1 MHRIYRIISINVHV
15 YSDSVTLFPRKCSE
29 VLSDTIPGKSHETK
43 NHKIL
48 YILYIHVNPIMA
60 DSRIQPLLLQLSG
73 QLKQQRQMLVTAESC
88 TGGGIAYAITELPGS
103 SEWFERGF
111 VTYSNPAKQEQLG
124 VPPELIARHG
134 AVSEQVAAAMALG
147 ALQHSHA
154 DFSVAVTGI
163 AGPDGGTEEKPVG
176 TVCFGWGQR
185 GAGAR
190 TARVVFD
197 GDRRQVREL
206 SILTAL
212 QGLAD
217 LVETS

>member
-1 MHRIYRIISINVHV
+1 MN
-15 YSDSVTLFPRKCSE
+15 L
-29 VLSDTIPGKSHETK
+29 
-43 NHKIL
+43 IL
-48 YILYIHVNPIMA
+48 YILCIHVNIVMA
-60 DSRIQPLLLQLSG
+60 DPRIQAMLLQLSE
-73 QLKQQRQMLVTAESC
+73 QLIPQRKMLVTAESC

-103 SEWFERGF
+103 SNWFERGF
-111 VTYSNPAKQEQLG
+111 VTYSNAAKQEQLG
-124 VPPELIARHG
+124 VPHELIARFG

-154 DFSVAVTGI
+154 DFSVAVTGV

-190 TARVVFD
+190 TTRIVFD
-197 GDRRQVREL
+197 GNRQQVREL

-217 LVETS
+217 QVVHSESE

>member
-1 MHRIYRIISINVHV
+1 
-15 YSDSVTLFPRKCSE
+15 
-29 VLSDTIPGKSHETK
+29 
-43 NHKIL
+43 
-48 YILYIHVNPIMA
+48 MA
-60 DSRIQPLLLQLSG
+60 DPRIQPLLLQLSE
-73 QLKQQRQMLVTAESC
+73 QLIQQNRLLVTAESC

-103 SEWFERGF
+103 SDWFERGF

-124 VPPELIARHG
+124 VPHELIARHG
-134 AVSEQVAAAMALG
+134 AVSEQVAAAMAVG

-154 DFSVAVTGI
+154 DYSVAVTGV

-185 GAGAR
+185 GAEAR

-197 GDRRQVREL
+197 GDRQQVREL

-217 LVETS
+217 QVEQSENPGSE

>member
-1 MHRIYRIISINVHV
+1 
-15 YSDSVTLFPRKCSE
+15 
-29 VLSDTIPGKSHETK
+29 
-43 NHKIL
+43 
-48 YILYIHVNPIMA
+48 MA
-60 DSRIQPLLLQLSG
+60 DPRIQPLLLQLSE
-73 QLKQQRQMLVTAESC
+73 QLIQQDRMLVTAESC

-103 SEWFERGF
+103 SNWFERGF
-111 VTYSNPAKQEQLG
+111 VTYSNAAKQEQLG
-124 VPPELIARHG
+124 VPHELIAGYG

-185 GAGAR
+185 GAEAR

-197 GDRRQVREL
+197 GNRQQVREL

-212 QGLAD
+212 QGLTD
-217 LVETS
+217 QVEHSGSENEKTVLRPLAR

>member
-1 MHRIYRIISINVHV
+1 
-15 YSDSVTLFPRKCSE
+15 
-29 VLSDTIPGKSHETK
+29 
-43 NHKIL
+43 
-48 YILYIHVNPIMA
+48 MA
-60 DSRIQPLLLQLSG
+60 DPRIQPLLLQLSE
-73 QLKQQRQMLVTAESC
+73 QLIQQNRMLVTAESC

-103 SEWFERGF
+103 SDWFERGF

-124 VPPELIARHG
+124 VPHELIARHG
-134 AVSEQVAAAMALG
+134 AVSEQVAAAMAVG

-154 DFSVAVTGI
+154 DYSVAVTGI

-185 GAGAR
+185 GAGVR
-190 TARVVFD
+190 TARIVFD
-197 GDRRQVREL
+197 GDRQQVREL

-217 LVETS
+217 VVEQSENPGSE

>member
-1 MHRIYRIISINVHV
+1 MN
-15 YSDSVTLFPRKCSE
+15 L
-29 VLSDTIPGKSHETK
+29 
-43 NHKIL
+43 IL
-48 YILYIHVNPIMA
+48 YILCIHVNIAMA
-60 DSRIQPLLLQLSG
+60 DPRIQPLLLQLSE
-73 QLKQQRQMLVTAESC
+73 QLMQQHKMLATAESC
-88 TGGGIAYAITELPGS
+88 TGGGIAYAITEMPGS

-111 VTYSNPAKQEQLG
+111 VTYSNAAKQEQLG
-124 VPPELIARHG
+124 VPHELIARFG

-154 DFSVAVTGI
+154 DFSAAVTGV

-185 GAGAR
+185 GAEAR
-190 TARVVFD
+190 TTRVVFD
-197 GDRRQVREL
+197 GNRQQVREL

-217 LVETS
+217 QVLHSGSE

>member
-1 MHRIYRIISINVHV
+1 
-15 YSDSVTLFPRKCSE
+15 
-29 VLSDTIPGKSHETK
+29 
-43 NHKIL
+43 
-48 YILYIHVNPIMA
+48 MA
-60 DSRIQPLLLQLSG
+60 DPRIQPLLLQLSE
-73 QLKQQRQMLVTAESC
+73 QLIQQNRMLVTAESC

-103 SEWFERGF
+103 SDWFERGF

-124 VPPELIARHG
+124 VPHELIARHG
-134 AVSEQVAAAMALG
+134 AVSEQVAAAMAVG

-154 DFSVAVTGI
+154 DYSVAVTGI

-185 GAGAR
+185 GAGVR
-190 TARVVFD
+190 TARIVFD
-197 GDRRQVREL
+197 GDRQQVREL

-217 LVETS
+217 QVENSVSE

>member
-1 MHRIYRIISINVHV
+1 
-15 YSDSVTLFPRKCSE
+15 
-29 VLSDTIPGKSHETK
+29 
-43 NHKIL
+43 
-48 YILYIHVNPIMA
+48 MA
-60 DSRIQPLLLQLSG
+60 DPRIQPLLLQLSE
-73 QLKQQRQMLVTAESC
+73 QLIQQNRMLVTAESC

-103 SEWFERGF
+103 SDWFERGF

-124 VPPELIARHG
+124 VPHELIARHG
-134 AVSEQVAAAMALG
+134 AVSEQVAAAMAVG

-154 DFSVAVTGI
+154 DYSVAVTGI

-185 GAGAR
+185 GAEVR
-190 TARVVFD
+190 TARIVFD
-197 GDRRQVREL
+197 GDRQQVREL

-217 LVETS
+217 QVEQSNNPGSE